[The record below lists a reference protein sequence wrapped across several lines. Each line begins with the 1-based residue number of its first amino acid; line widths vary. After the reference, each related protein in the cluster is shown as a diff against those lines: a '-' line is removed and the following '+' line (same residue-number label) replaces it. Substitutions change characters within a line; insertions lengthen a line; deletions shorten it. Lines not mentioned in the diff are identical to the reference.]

1 MGAGEMGAQMGRG
14 QARDTQKLTV
24 LPCVHKSPGRT
35 LRILTETVR
44 KGTWGTKVTGKKMS
58 RDLWMRQSLESLGR

>member
-14 QARDTQKLTV
+14 QARDTH
-24 LPCVHKSPGRT
+24 LPCVHT

-44 KGTWGTKVTGKKMS
+44 KGTRGTKVTGKKMS
-58 RDLWMRQSLESLGR
+58 RDLWMRQSLGSLGR